1 MVKALFADSKQ
12 ATELEQDLPGA
23 GAPLS
28 SCATATRCGLG
39 LWVCADLIQ
48 FLNLDGEP
56 TMDVNQ
62 IDLLSPDSFVRGV
75 PHEWFTYLRH
85 NAPVYKHPEPAGPGF
100 WVVTRYDDVVQVGR
114 DSQTFSSEQERGGV
128 VQLRDDM
135 MDDFNRGGRMM
146 LTMDPPD
153 HTRYRSLVNKGFV
166 PRMINALAPHIRE
179 ITSAIIERA
188 IDKGDQCDFV
198 VDVAAELT
206 LQVIAELLGVPL
218 EDRHKV
224 FQWSNR
230 MIGSEDPEY
239 AISDELV
246 RQAQI
251 EMFMY
256 VNALAPKRR
265 EEPRDDLVTT
275 LLNAEINGD
284 RLSEMDFNLFFLL
297 LAVAGNETT
306 RNALSHGLHTLIQ
319 HPEQYRMLVDDPSL
333 VPSATEEILRWA
345 SPVMYFRRNV
355 TCDTELRGQPIK
367 AGDKLSIWYI
377 SANRDEEIF
386 DDPFRFNIKR
396 TPNEHVAFGGGGSH
410 FCLGASLA
418 RMEINILLEELV
430 KRVPA
435 PKMVGD
441 VKRLRSNFIN
451 GIKHL
456 PVQLAPVKA

>member
-1 MVKALFADSKQ
+1 
-12 ATELEQDLPGA
+12 
-23 GAPLS
+23 
-28 SCATATRCGLG
+28 
-39 LWVCADLIQ
+39 
-48 FLNLDGEP
+48 
-56 TMDVNQ
+56 MDVAQ
-62 IDLLSPDSFVRGV
+62 IDLLSPDSFVGGV
-75 PHEWFTYLRH
+75 PHEWFTYLRR
-85 NAPVYKHPEPAGPGF
+85 NAPVYRHPEPDGPGF

-114 DSQTFSSEQERGGV
+114 DPQSFSSENERGGV
-128 VQLRDDM
+128 VQLREAE

-146 LTMDPPD
+146 LTIDPPD

-166 PRMINALAPHIRE
+166 PRMIQALAAHIRE
-179 ITSAIIERA
+179 ITKGIVDRA
-188 IDKGDQCDFV
+188 LEKGDQCDFV

-230 MIGSEDPEY
+230 LIGSEDPEY

-256 VNALAPKRR
+256 ANALAANRR
-265 EEPRDDLVTT
+265 QEPRDDIVTT

-284 RLSEMDFNLFFLL
+284 RLSEIDFNLFFLL

-306 RNALSHGLHTLIQ
+306 RNALSHGVLTLSQ
-319 HPEQYRMLVDDPSL
+319 HPEQYRMLVDNPSL

-355 TCDTELRGQPIK
+355 TRDVKLHGQQLK
-367 AGDKLSIWYI
+367 AGDKVSIWYI
-377 SANRDEEIF
+377 SANRDEDIF
-386 DDPFRFNIKR
+386 DAPFRFDITR
-396 TPNEHVAFGGGGSH
+396 SPNEHVAFGGGGPH
-410 FCLGASLA
+410 FCLGANLA

-430 KRVPA
+430 RRVPEL
-435 PKMVGD
+435 KVVGD

-456 PVQLAPVKA
+456 PVHLKPAKA

>member
-1 MVKALFADSKQ
+1 
-12 ATELEQDLPGA
+12 
-23 GAPLS
+23 
-28 SCATATRCGLG
+28 
-39 LWVCADLIQ
+39 
-48 FLNLDGEP
+48 
-56 TMDVNQ
+56 MDINQ
-62 IDLLSPDSFVRGV
+62 IDLLSPDSFVGGV
-75 PHEWFTYLRH
+75 PHEWFTYLRRQ
-85 NAPVYKHPEPAGPGF
+85 APVYKHPEPGGPGF

-114 DSQTFSSEQERGGV
+114 DSQTFSSENERGGV
-128 VQLRDDM
+128 VQLRDDKI
-135 MDDFNRGGRMM
+135 DDFNRGGRMM

-179 ITSAIIERA
+179 ITRGIIDRA

-218 EDRHKV
+218 EDRHNV

-256 VNALAPKRR
+256 ANALAAKRR

-275 LLNAEINGD
+275 LFNAEINGD

-306 RNALSHGLHTLIQ
+306 RNALSHGVLTLIQ

-355 TCDTELRGQPIK
+355 TCDTQLRGQPIK
-367 AGDKLSIWYI
+367 AGDKVSIWYI

-386 DDPFRFNIKR
+386 DDPFRFDITR
-396 TPNEHVAFGGGGSH
+396 SPNEHVAFGGGGAH
-410 FCLGASLA
+410 FCLGANLA

-435 PKMVGD
+435 PKVAGD
-441 VKRLRSNFIN
+441 VKRLRSKFIN

-456 PVQLAPVKA
+456 PVQLAPAKA

>member
-1 MVKALFADSKQ
+1 
-12 ATELEQDLPGA
+12 
-23 GAPLS
+23 
-28 SCATATRCGLG
+28 
-39 LWVCADLIQ
+39 
-48 FLNLDGEP
+48 
-56 TMDVNQ
+56 MDTNQ
-62 IDLLSPDSFVRGV
+62 IDLLSPDSFVGGV
-75 PHEWFTYLRH
+75 PHEWFTYLRR
-85 NAPVYKHPEPAGPGF
+85 NAPVYKHPEPHGPGF
-100 WVVTRYDDVVQVGR
+100 WVITRYDDVVAVGR

-166 PRMINALAPHIRE
+166 PRMINALSPHIRE
-179 ITSAIIERA
+179 ITSSIVDRA
-188 IDKGDQCDFV
+188 IAKGDQCDFV

-218 EDRHKV
+218 EDRYKV

-239 AISDELV
+239 AVSDELV

-265 EEPRDDLVTT
+265 AEPRDDLVTT

-306 RNALSHGLHTLIQ
+306 RNALSHGIHTLIQ

-355 TCDTELRGQPIK
+355 TCDTEVRGQRLK
-367 AGDKLSIWYI
+367 AGDKVSIWYI

-386 DDPFRFNIKR
+386 DDPFRFDITR
-396 TPNEHVAFGGGGSH
+396 SPNEHVAFGGGGSH

-435 PKMVGD
+435 LKMMGE

-456 PVQLAPVKA
+456 PVELEPARA